1 MYMLYQLY
9 FTQQKST
16 HTCRFVPWY
25 KVHCHW
31 GKSRTYMYSILSHF
45 SVTRT
50 NLHMVQLHYRIRY
63 RLFTRIH
70 HAILFK
76 LIENVTYIPSTQT
89 HMYTPLCMWN
99 WSAAVSYYIEHCKFL
114 RRIHIYA
121 LTVIPYNTHHLT
133 PKWYCTLFNN
143 GTVVVYVCCL
153 WAYCKQDPH
162 MVCIS
167 HIHWYITYTTDVILP
182 GPQYHTFIVADHYIS
197 VTSLRKTSIFTV

>member
-1 MYMLYQLY
+1 MTFKLRDRLLSGPATNYHLLPSKYLMYFNVECYVLY
-9 FTQQKST
+9 FTQQKSI

-89 HMYTPLCMWN
+89 HMYTSLCMWN

-121 LTVIPYNTHHLT
+121 LTVIPYN
-133 PKWYCTLFNN
+133 
-143 GTVVVYVCCL
+143 
-153 WAYCKQDPH
+153 
-162 MVCIS
+162 I
-167 HIHWYITYTTDVILP
+167 II
-182 GPQYHTFIVADHYIS
+182 
-197 VTSLRKTSIFTV
+197 